1 VNSPLHRREFLRMTA
16 LGTAAF
22 SIGQAL
28 QVVSG
33 NSFLP
38 RAEAAPTSLPFKIS
52 LAEWSLHR
60 MLFGKSDLKL
70 DNLEFP
76 AFAQQEFGID
86 AVEYVNQFFK
96 DKGDNTDYLS
106 ELKKRADDAGVH
118 NVLIMVDGEGL
129 IGDPDEA
136 GRKKS
141 FENHKK
147 WVDAAALLGCHAV
160 RVNAGS
166 KGTWAEQVQ
175 YAADGLS
182 RLTEFAESRNL
193 RVLVE
198 NHGGLSSNGKWLA
211 EVMRTVNH
219 PHCGTL
225 PDFGNFRVSPTETYD
240 RYQGVQ
246 ELMPFAMAVSAKS
259 YDFDEQGME
268 NSIDFFRMMQIVT
281 DAGYH
286 GYVGIEYEGSKLG
299 EIEGVRRTLELLKR
313 VREQLAT
320 APAKIGK

>member
-1 VNSPLHRREFLRMTA
+1 MNRLQHRREFLRMTTLGAAA
-16 LGTAAF
+16 L
-22 SIGQAL
+22 SLGQAL
-28 QVVSG
+28 QVVPG
-33 NSFLP
+33 VSFSSW
-38 RAEAAPTSLPFKIS
+38 AAAAPENLPFKIS

-60 MLFGKSDLKL
+60 MLFGRSDLKL

-106 ELKKRADDAGVH
+106 ELKKRADDAGVR

-136 GRKKS
+136 GRKRS

-175 YAADGLS
+175 YAVDGLS

-225 PDFGNFRVSPTETYD
+225 PDFGNFRISSTEMYD

-259 YDFDEQGME
+259 YDFDEQGHE
-268 NSIDFFRMMQIVT
+268 TSTDFLRMMQIVT

-286 GYVGIEYEGSKLG
+286 GYVGIEYEGSKLS
-299 EIEGVRRTLELLKR
+299 EVEGIRRTLELLKR
-313 VREQLAT
+313 VREELDAT
-320 APAKIGK
+320 PAKIGK